1 MVYKVTEYRVTVYS
15 VAVYRVTVYSI
26 LVYRVTVYS
35 VVVYRVMVYRVTE
48 HRVTVYSVAVY
59 RVMVYSVVVYGVT
72 VYSLVVYR
80 VTVYSVVVYR
90 VTVYRVAV
98 YRVTVHSVTVYRVM
112 VCSVAV
118 YRVTVCSVAV
128 YRVTVYSVAVYSISE
143 ACCPSAPVC
152 SQACA
157 PLWSQECGTS
167 IFSTGICASVSND
180 LEPKEIIAPTA
191 QRCTTYMDIVIVLD
205 GSNSIYPW
213 YEVQNFLSNIL
224 SKFHISPE
232 QMQVGILQYGEIS
245 IHEWSLKDYQT
256 TQDVVGAAK
265 NISRQEGRETRTA
278 YAIHMACTEAFSVER
293 GAREGATKVMIV
305 VTDGE
310 SHDGEELPEAL
321 AECEKRN
328 ITRYAIAV
336 SPPRTIYTL
345 HEHCPLVGGS
355 KGGYPGHTLNDPST
369 LLMTLGTLLMTLGT
383 LSMTLGTLLITLG
396 TLSMTLGTLLMTL
409 GTLLMTLGT
418 LLMTLGTLLI
428 TLGTL
433 SMTLGTLLMTLGT
446 LSMTL
451 GTLLM
456 TLGTLSM
463 TLGTLLMTLGTLS
476 MTLGTLLITLGTL
489 SMTLGTLLIT
499 LGTLSMTLG
508 TLLMT
513 LGTLSMTLGTL
524 LITLGTLSMTLG
536 TLLMT
541 LGTLSMTLGTL
552 LMTLGTLLIT
562 LGTLSMTLGTLLITL
577 GTLSMTLG
585 TLPNDPGHT
594 LNDPGHTPD
603 DPGHTLNDP
612 GHTPDNPGHTLN
624 DPGHTPDDPGH
635 TLNDPGHTP
644 DNPGHTLNDPGHTP
658 DDPGHT
664 LNDPGHTPDNP
675 GHTLNDPG
683 HTPDDP
689 GHTLNDPGHTPD
701 NPGHTLDD
709 PGHTPDDPGHTLDDP
724 GHTPDDPGH
733 TLNDPGTL
741 LITLGTLS
749 MTLGTLLM
757 TLGTLLITLGTLSM
771 TLASRRQKPALH
783 PRLPCDIKDFSL
795 VVSCPEMSCSVSVGK
810 RTVEVLASCV
820 RTYLLSFSQRQLN
833 SLFLMVLGHY
843 IRRQQD
849 PETFINEIK
858 YIASDPD
865 EKYFFNVTDEAALND
880 IVDALG
886 DRIFSL
892 EGTLGYNESA
902 FLMEMSQIGFSTHI
916 LDDGILFGMVGA
928 YDWEGGVLKESSGGT
943 ITPPREA
950 FEKEF
955 PLELKNH
962 AAYLGYTVSSVT
974 VGDWRKLYVA
984 GAPRFKHKG
993 KVILFDLSPDG
1004 DVTITQALAGEQIG
1018 SYFGSEVCG
1027 VDVDQDGITDIL
1039 LIAAPMFLGA
1049 GNKETG
1055 KVYVYCLDGEGFAPN
1070 GTLHSQQK
1078 AQDARFGYAM
1088 AVASDLNHDGYADLL
1103 VGAPLEDDHQGAL
1116 YIYHGDEY
1124 YIIPQYKQRVSASS
1138 LSTPLRYFGRSL
1150 CALFDMDGD
1159 ELLDLAV
1166 GAQGGAILLRSCSIV
1181 QVNLSLTFQP
1191 SSINVIQKNCQR
1203 GSRESACL
1211 NATACFLALSRS
1223 PGSYGTYF
1231 DLQVGA
1237 MLDDRKLSARALFD
1251 SNSQRQTL
1259 TGVRVR
1265 VGDPFCH
1272 TLPFHVVDT
1281 ADYIRPISFSL
1292 HFKINDTESGPVLDE
1307 GWPTTVKKYIPFYK
1321 DCGEDDV
1328 CVTDLVL
1335 QAHMDLSGSR
1345 QQPYVIRS
1353 PRRRL
1358 AVEVQL
1364 QNRLENAY
1372 NTSLTLH
1379 YSRNLHFSSLSIRE
1393 DAQFKIECTPL
1404 SSNSRSCNIS
1414 YPVFRSQ
1421 SKVNF
1426 MLEFEFS
1433 CTSLVSKIQ
1442 MKLVAASDSIEGE
1455 NSDNTVQL
1463 QSIVQYEPD
1472 IFITSESNLN
1482 RYEVHPTR
1490 TLSEGTGPEFH
1501 THFRVQNLG
1510 CYVVNNLDLHVSL
1523 PSIAAADRVFSSVV
1537 NAISHNIS
1545 GINCSIKNDLAE
1557 MKAAQRD
1564 VRPLHPED
1572 MKKNEVLNCSTAW
1585 CVEVVCQIQQLL
1597 KGETALIRI
1606 TRRVHDNFFRQAKF
1620 KAVMIVG
1627 SYQLHSRETNLITL
1641 GNAAIWR

>member
-1 MVYKVTEYRVTVYS
+1 MLPVSPLLSLAGLCDCFNIDVKQPRIFTGPEDALFGFSVLQHEVDGEKLMLVGAPWDGSPNNRKGDVYKCIVGDEVNS
-15 VAVYRVTVYSI
+15 N
-26 LVYRVTVYS
+26 
-35 VVVYRVMVYRVTE
+35 
-48 HRVTVYSVAVY
+48 
-59 RVMVYSVVVYGVT
+59 
-72 VYSLVVYR
+72 
-80 VTVYSVVVYR
+80 
-90 VTVYRVAV
+90 
-98 YRVTVHSVTVYRVM
+98 
-112 VCSVAV
+112 CSKVNLGKKNV
-118 YRVTVCSVAV
+118 SRNLRNSHLGMTL
-128 YRVTVYSVAVYSISE
+128 T
-143 ACCPSAPVC
+143 PDDPNGFL
-152 SQACA
+152 ACA

-167 IFSTGICASVSND
+167 IFSTGICASVSDD

-328 ITRYAIAV
+328 ITRYAIA
-336 SPPRTIYTL
+336 
-345 HEHCPLVGGS
+345 
-355 KGGYPGHTLNDPST
+355 
-369 LLMTLGTLLMTLGT
+369 
-383 LSMTLGTLLITLG
+383 
-396 TLSMTLGTLLMTL
+396 
-409 GTLLMTLGT
+409 
-418 LLMTLGTLLI
+418 
-428 TLGTL
+428 
-433 SMTLGTLLMTLGT
+433 
-446 LSMTL
+446 
-451 GTLLM
+451 
-456 TLGTLSM
+456 
-463 TLGTLLMTLGTLS
+463 
-476 MTLGTLLITLGTL
+476 
-489 SMTLGTLLIT
+489 
-499 LGTLSMTLG
+499 
-508 TLLMT
+508 
-513 LGTLSMTLGTL
+513 
-524 LITLGTLSMTLG
+524 
-536 TLLMT
+536 
-541 LGTLSMTLGTL
+541 
-552 LMTLGTLLIT
+552 
-562 LGTLSMTLGTLLITL
+562 
-577 GTLSMTLG
+577 
-585 TLPNDPGHT
+585 
-594 LNDPGHTPD
+594 
-603 DPGHTLNDP
+603 
-612 GHTPDNPGHTLN
+612 
-624 DPGHTPDDPGH
+624 
-635 TLNDPGHTP
+635 
-644 DNPGHTLNDPGHTP
+644 
-658 DDPGHT
+658 
-664 LNDPGHTPDNP
+664 
-675 GHTLNDPG
+675 
-683 HTPDDP
+683 
-689 GHTLNDPGHTPD
+689 
-701 NPGHTLDD
+701 
-709 PGHTPDDPGHTLDDP
+709 
-724 GHTPDDPGH
+724 
-733 TLNDPGTL
+733 
-741 LITLGTLS
+741 
-749 MTLGTLLM
+749 
-757 TLGTLLITLGTLSM
+757 
-771 TLASRRQKPALH
+771 
-783 PRLPCDIKDFSL
+783 
-795 VVSCPEMSCSVSVGK
+795 
-810 RTVEVLASCV
+810 
-820 RTYLLSFSQRQLN
+820 
-833 SLFLMVLGHY
+833 VLGHY

-1055 KVYVYCLDGEGFAPN
+1055 KVYVYCLDGVRSFAPN

-1223 PGSYGTYF
+1223 PGSY

-1379 YSRNLHFSSLSIRE
+1379 YSRNLHFSSLSIRVSTC
-1393 DAQFKIECTPL
+1393 AHTYAHTRMHMHTRMHKCTH
-1404 SSNSRSCNIS
+1404 
-1414 YPVFRSQ
+1414 
-1421 SKVNF
+1421 VNF

-1442 MKLVAASDSIEGE
+1442 MKLVAARYMS
-1455 NSDNTVQL
+1455 TQ
-1463 QSIVQYEPD
+1463 D
-1472 IFITSESNLN
+1472 IFKDTFAVTVVSLFGLVLCSESNLN

-1501 THFRVQNLG
+1501 THFRVCIIRN
-1510 CYVVNNLDLHVSL
+1510 YSL
-1523 PSIAAADRVFSSVV
+1523 S
-1537 NAISHNIS
+1537 NIS
-1545 GINCSIKNDLAE
+1545 LLKLFNCTE
-1557 MKAAQRD
+1557 
-1564 VRPLHPED
+1564 PHLH
-1572 MKKNEVLNCSTAW
+1572 LI
-1585 CVEVVCQIQQLL
+1585 CVYVVCQIQQLL

-1606 TRRVHDNFFRQAKF
+1606 TRRVHDNFFRQVRNEHSHTHSLTNIYSPCSTKHTENYGLILNALISRSSVYNIHEKNIRKF
-1620 KAVMIVG
+1620 ISNVLNMID
-1627 SYQLHSRETNLITL
+1627 
-1641 GNAAIWR
+1641 